1 MSRTPL
7 VPWMLR
13 IAFAMC
19 FIGHGAFG
27 LLQKRDW
34 LAFFVPF
41 GVPEDVALLLM
52 PVIGSVD
59 IAIGIAGLFGPPR
72 IVFLYGAFWC
82 LMTAALRPLVGM
94 SAGEFFERA
103 GNFGIPI
110 ALLVA
115 TAGLPWL
122 ARIRT
127 AQIDPRRMAQVRA
140 ICIATTALLL
150 AGHGWLAL
158 ESTPLLA
165 RHAALAGFAPAAVP
179 LVGLAEILLAIACVL
194 RPHPAL
200 MAGIAVWKIATESL
214 FVVGGAPLWEVIER
228 GGSYAAPLIVVALA
242 RERIVTA
249 IRPARW
255 SRAATA
261 GLIAIIAAPAWA
273 QSPGSLTS
281 QLVTE
286 LQAGGFVVACRHAI
300 TDRTRL
306 DRSPVNFDDPSTQRV
321 LSPDGEQQAIDLG
334 RSLAALKIRFG
345 AVLASPFQRTRQS
358 AASMAGRV
366 EIAEALSAMA
376 RGKDVELRQLMSGP
390 VDPGTNRLVV
400 THQGLIYRVFR
411 TLKQGSVREGDCVIV
426 RPNDQ
431 GGEVAALVSPA
442 EWERA
447 AKSR

>member
-27 LLQKRDW
+27 LLQKREW

-41 GVPEDVALLLM
+41 GIPEDLGLALM

-59 IAIGIAGLFGPPR
+59 IAIGIAGLFAPPR
-72 IVFLYGAFWC
+72 IVFLYGACWC
-82 LMTAALRPLVGM
+82 LVTAALRPLVGM
-94 SAGEFFERA
+94 GAAEFFERA

-110 ALLVA
+110 ALLAA

-122 ARIRT
+122 TRIRT
-127 AQIDPRRMAQVRA
+127 AQIDPGRMAQVRA
-140 ICIATTALLL
+140 ICIGTTALLL

-158 ESTPLLA
+158 ESKPLLVS
-165 RHAALAGFAPAAVP
+165 HAALAGLGPGAVP
-179 LVGLAEILLAIACVL
+179 LLGLAEILLAIACVL

-200 MAGIAVWKIATESL
+200 LAGIAVWKIATESL
-214 FVVGGAPLWEVIER
+214 FVIGGAPVWEFIER
-228 GGSYAAPLIVVALA
+228 GGSYVAPLIVVALA
-242 RERIVTA
+242 RDRVVTA
-249 IRPARW
+249 LRAARW
-255 SRAATA
+255 SPATA
-261 GLIAIIAAPAWA
+261 GLIAIVAAPAWA
-273 QSPGSLTS
+273 QSAGVLTP

-300 TDRTRL
+300 TDHARG

-321 LSPDGEQQAIDLG
+321 LSPEGEQQAIDLG
-334 RSLAALKIRFG
+334 RSLAALNIRFG
-345 AVLASPFQRTRQS
+345 AVLASPFQLTKQS

-376 RGKDVELRQLMSGP
+376 RGHDAELTRLMSGP

-431 GGEVAALVSPA
+431 GGEVAALVRPA
-442 EWERA
+442 DWERA
-447 AKSR
+447 AQLR